1 MAKVAGWNFG
11 AISVHVEVTTLLRR
25 HWKSTLRKHR
35 IFPDPELEMQANS
48 TANVPKT
55 FNEAKPNM
63 TEYYELMYLQN
74 RLKHMLPTVKF
85 TLRTSAVGSL
95 LEAELIGKYR
105 VLLAPLRY
113 KKTISVPIVILPDLS
128 RVNESE
134 IKSRFSIE
142 IITENLRD
150 QANNDVLDVNPSN
163 NSRLRRTLLLVSLED
178 VVTNTLILLEK
189 LRKDALSSNS
199 NCEVAA

>member
-1 MAKVAGWNFG
+1 
-11 AISVHVEVTTLLRR
+11 
-25 HWKSTLRKHR
+25 
-35 IFPDPELEMQANS
+35 MQANS